1 METKKIV
8 EKCKTTLVAKVNF
21 PGKPHNYLGWVEALN
36 SFLKPYGATYED
48 FPIQQNEFTKGKY
61 HFIEN
66 QDNILV
72 YITEYVYELK
82 DED

>member
-1 METKKIV
+1 MEQKKII
-8 EKCKTTLVAKVNF
+8 EKCKTTLIAKCSF
-21 PGKPHNYLGWVEALN
+21 PEKPHYYKGWVEALN

-66 QDNILV
+66 PNNILV
-72 YITEYVYELK
+72 YGVEYTYELQN
-82 DED
+82 ED

>member
-8 EKCKTTLVAKVNF
+8 EKCKTTLVAKVSF
-21 PGKPHNYLGWVEALN
+21 PGKPRNYQSWVEALN
-36 SFLKPYGATYED
+36 SFLKPYEVTYND
-48 FPIQQNEFTKGKY
+48 FPIHQNEFTKGKY

-66 QDNILV
+66 EDNILV
-72 YITEYVYELK
+72 YITEYVYELN

>member
-1 METKKIV
+1 MEQKRIIET
-8 EKCKTTLVAKVNF
+8 CKTTLVAKVNF
-21 PGKPHNYLGWVEALN
+21 PEKPHNYQGWVETLN
-36 SFLKPYGATYED
+36 SFLKPYEATYED

-66 QDNILV
+66 PNNILV